1 MNLTENNFLMRLK
14 TGYVQVLL
22 LAISVVLLAI
32 SIVLTYGHTFD
43 VPFYLDDF
51 SSIQENPVIFEWQG
65 TLAELWQFAALRIV
79 GYFTFALNYQ
89 IHQFQVAGYHIV
101 NILIHFL
108 TGCAILGLLRGL
120 VRTPALNTVLSEES
134 KRWLPLIVALI
145 FVLHPL
151 QIQGVTYIVQRLASL
166 SALFYIAAMACF
178 IQARL
183 TENWNYRSFWILAC
197 LLLALFAFFTKQNT
211 ATLPITLL
219 LLELIFFPGSKRRLI
234 LAGGIAVFGLG
245 IAWLILAY
253 VFKQNPFSLEA
264 MATLTRETT
273 TISRTSYL
281 ATQMSVL
288 WTYIGLFF
296 WSASSHIDY
305 SYPITEGFLYVNE
318 NYHFVAKVL
327 HSEAIWA
334 LIGHLFILSLAAYN
348 FRRRPLVAFGIFF
361 YYLAHAVESSLIP
374 IRDVI
379 FEHRTYLPNLGLA
392 VLCAWLFV
400 VQIPYWLN
408 SLAQIIIKNSAEN
421 NRRKKKLG
429 FSKDSA
435 ENNRRKKKPSFLK
448 KLGFSS
454 QLLHQLFVATSIIT
468 LLLVLGSAT
477 WQRNQMWRDPVALW
491 QHNVEQSPEKKRG
504 WVILG
509 KHLVQRGQLEKE
521 QGHTKQSQETLK
533 KSIETLNHALIKTKK
548 SDGTESLTFSVETA
562 LNLIVAYKSLHQYD
576 NALAWVNRALAMK
589 HLIRPFDHAKFL
601 VNKGNI
607 FYELK
612 RYRESEASYRKAI
625 QIYPHNLKARINLA
639 SLLSVTGHYDEAIAL
654 YQKVL
659 AIDPSNAYV
668 KKILQ
673 KLQAMR

>member
-1 MNLTENNFLMRLK
+1 MNLTLNNFLMRLK
-14 TGYVQVLL
+14 IGYVQVLL
-22 LAISVVLLAI
+22 LAIS
-32 SIVLTYGHTFD
+32 IVLIYGHTLD

-89 IHQFQVAGYHIV
+89 FHQFQVTGYHIV

-120 VRTPALNTVLSEES
+120 VRTPALKPVLSEES

-166 SALFYIAAMACF
+166 SALFYIATMACF

-183 TENWNYRSFWILAC
+183 TENWNYRSFWILTC

-211 ATLPITLL
+211 ATLPISLL
-219 LLELIFFPGSKRRLI
+219 LLEILFFPGSKRRLI
-234 LAGGIAVFGLG
+234 LAGGIAVFCLG

-264 MATLTRETT
+264 MEALTRETT

-296 WSASSHIDY
+296 WAASSHIDY
-305 SYPITEGFLYVNE
+305 SYPITEGFLYANE
-318 NYHFVAKVL
+318 NYHLVAKVL

-348 FRRRPLVAFGIFF
+348 LRRRPLVAFGIFF

-408 SLAQIIIKNSAEN
+408 SRLAQIII
-421 NRRKKKLG
+421 
-429 FSKDSA
+429 
-435 ENNRRKKKPSFLK
+435 
-448 KLGFSS
+448 
-454 QLLHQLFVATSIIT
+454 IT
-468 LLLVLGSAT
+468 LLIVLGSAT

-521 QGHTKQSQETLK
+521 QGQTKQSQETLK
-533 KSIETLNHALIKTKK
+533 KSIETLNHAIIKIKR
-548 SDGTESLTFSVETA
+548 SDGTVSLSFSVETA
-562 LNLIVAYKSLHQYD
+562 LNLIVAYKSLYQYD
-576 NALAWVNRALAMK
+576 KALRWVNRALAMK
-589 HLIRPFDHAKFL
+589 NLMRPFDHAKFL

-659 AIDPSNAYV
+659 EINPSNAYV
-668 KKILQ
+668 RKILQ
-673 KLQAMR
+673 KLQKAVR

>member
-1 MNLTENNFLMRLK
+1 MNLTRNNFLMLLK

-22 LAISVVLLAI
+22 LAIS
-32 SIVLTYGHTFD
+32 IVLIYGHTLD

-89 IHQFQVAGYHIV
+89 FHQFQVAGYHIV

-108 TGCAILGLLRGL
+108 TGCAILCLLRGL
-120 VRTPALNTVLSEES
+120 VRTPALKPVLSEES
-134 KRWLPLIVALI
+134 KRWLPFIVALI

-166 SALFYIAAMACF
+166 SALFYIATMACF

-183 TENWNYRSFWILAC
+183 TEKGNYRSFWILAC

-219 LLELIFFPGSKRRLI
+219 LLEILFFPGSKRRLI

-264 MATLTRETT
+264 MEALTRETT

-348 FRRRPLVAFGIFF
+348 LRRRPLVAFGIFF

-408 SLAQIIIKNSAEN
+408 SRLAQIII
-421 NRRKKKLG
+421 
-429 FSKDSA
+429 
-435 ENNRRKKKPSFLK
+435 
-448 KLGFSS
+448 
-454 QLLHQLFVATSIIT
+454 VT

-491 QHNVEQSPEKKRG
+491 QHNVEQSPDKKRG

-521 QGHTKQSQETLK
+521 QGQTKQSQETLK
-533 KSIETLNHALIKTKK
+533 KSIETLNHAIIKIKR
-548 SDGTESLTFSVETA
+548 SDGTVSLSFSVETA
-562 LNLIVAYKSLHQYD
+562 LNLIVAHKSLQQYD
-576 NALAWVNRALAMK
+576 KALAWINRALAMK
-589 HLIRPFDHAKFL
+589 HLMRPFDHAKFL
-601 VNKGNI
+601 VNQGNI

-612 RYRESEASYRKAI
+612 RYSESEASYRKAI

-668 KKILQ
+668 RKILQ
-673 KLQAMR
+673 KLQKAVR

>member
-1 MNLTENNFLMRLK
+1 MNLTRNNFLMRLK

-22 LAISVVLLAI
+22 LAIS
-32 SIVLTYGHTFD
+32 IVLIYGHTLD

-89 IHQFQVAGYHIV
+89 FHQFQVAGYHIV

-108 TGCAILGLLRGL
+108 TGCAILCLLRGL
-120 VRTPALNTVLSEES
+120 VRTPALKPVLSEES
-134 KRWLPLIVALI
+134 KRWLPFIVALI

-166 SALFYIAAMACF
+166 SALFYIATMACF

-183 TENWNYRSFWILAC
+183 TEKGNYRSFWILAC

-219 LLELIFFPGSKRRLI
+219 LLEILFFPGSKRRLI

-264 MATLTRETT
+264 MEALTRETT

-348 FRRRPLVAFGIFF
+348 LRRRPLVAFGIFF

-408 SLAQIIIKNSAEN
+408 SRLAQIIIK
-421 NRRKKKLG
+421 
-429 FSKDSA
+429 DSA
-435 ENNRRKKKPSFLK
+435 ENNLRKKKPSFLK

-454 QLLHQLFVATSIIT
+454 QLLQKETKFFEKTWFLVTAIT
-468 LLLVLGSAT
+468 LLLVLGGAT

-491 QHNVEQSPEKKRG
+491 QHNVEQSPDKKRG

-521 QGHTKQSQETLK
+521 QGQTKQSQETLK
-533 KSIETLNHALIKTKK
+533 KSIETLNHAIIKIKR
-548 SDGTESLTFSVETA
+548 SDGTVSLSFSVETA
-562 LNLIVAYKSLHQYD
+562 LNLIVAHKSLQQYD
-576 NALAWVNRALAMK
+576 KALAWINRALAMK
-589 HLIRPFDHAKFL
+589 HLMRPFDHAKFL
-601 VNKGNI
+601 VNQGNI

-612 RYRESEASYRKAI
+612 RYSESEASYRKAI

-668 KKILQ
+668 RKILQ
-673 KLQAMR
+673 KLQKAVR